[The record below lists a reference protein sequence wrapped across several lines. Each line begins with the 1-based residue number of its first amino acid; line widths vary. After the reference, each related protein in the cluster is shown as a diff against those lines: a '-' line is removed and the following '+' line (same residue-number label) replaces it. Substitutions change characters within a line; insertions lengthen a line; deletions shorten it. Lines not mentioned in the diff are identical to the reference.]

1 VRPGQTIKL
10 HLWDTSGEERFKS
23 MAALYYR
30 DANAI
35 ILVYD
40 VTDIRSFNSIQ
51 EYWIKELENKKKD
64 DNVVL
69 GMLGNKCD
77 VDPRQ
82 RVVTLDMGKKFS
94 DNNKQRLVQNSEMES
109 LSSSKESPRSCT
121 SVMSDKVNAK
131 K

>member
-1 VRPGQTIKL
+1 MCIR
-10 HLWDTSGEERFKS
+10 DS
-23 MAALYYR
+23 YYR

-82 RVVTLDMGKKFS
+82 RVVTVDMGKKFS
-94 DNNKQRLVQNSEMES
+94 DNNKLLFAE
-109 LSSSKESPRSCT
+109 T
-121 SVMSDKVNAK
+121 SAKVGTGIPDFFQGIAEELHK
-131 K
+131 RYVR